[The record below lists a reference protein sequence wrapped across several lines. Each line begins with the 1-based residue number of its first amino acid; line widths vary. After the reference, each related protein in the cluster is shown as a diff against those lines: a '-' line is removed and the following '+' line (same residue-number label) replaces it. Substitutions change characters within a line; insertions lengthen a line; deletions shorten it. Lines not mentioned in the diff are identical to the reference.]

1 MKRFIF
7 TGYLVLMCA
16 AALAQQDAQYS
27 QYIFNGLY
35 INPAYA
41 GYKQDFYLHSFYRSQ
56 WTGFPG
62 APQSFS
68 VAADASVAD
77 TRVGLGLLLASDNI
91 GAQSSLAADFN
102 YAYHLQ
108 IGQDENSRLSFGV
121 GVGFEQV
128 GLDGTKLN
136 AVQQGDNSIPVTNL
150 TTILPDGRAGAM
162 YTNNTFY
169 MGFSVDNI
177 IASNMKQDKAQLIP
191 IPRPHYYL
199 TAGSLFD
206 TGGEAKLNPSFLL
219 KDDRGGPT
227 SLDLNLFMLLNERL
241 WLGGTYRT
249 AVPLY
254 NKPNI
259 PSGMQKT
266 NAVVLMAEFFVT
278 PKLRIGYA
286 FDYATTALANTNYG
300 THEISLGIYLSKGEL
315 TPGNEKCYFR

>member
-1 MKRFIF
+1 MKKLIF
-7 TGYLVLMCA
+7 TACLVLMYVA
-16 AALAQQDAQYS
+16 AMAQQDAQYS

-62 APQSFS
+62 APRSFS
-68 VAADASVAD
+68 VAADASVSD

-102 YAYHLQ
+102 YAYHIQ
-108 IGQDENSRLSFGV
+108 IGQDENSKLSFGV

-128 GLDGTKLN
+128 GLDGTKLY
-136 AVQQGDNSIPVTNL
+136 AVQEGDNSIPATNQ
-150 TTILPDGRAGAM
+150 TAILPDGRVGVM
-162 YTNNTFY
+162 YTSASFY
-169 MGFSVDNI
+169 VGLSADNI
-177 IASNMKQDKAQLIP
+177 IASNMKQDKAQLVP
-191 IPRPHYYL
+191 VPRPHYYL
-199 TAGSLFD
+199 TAGTLIETNGD
-206 TGGEAKLNPSFLL
+206 AKLNPSFLL

-227 SLDLNLFMLLNERL
+227 SLDLNLFVLLNERL
-241 WLGGTYRT
+241 WIGGTYRT

-259 PSGMQKT
+259 PSGLQKT
-266 NAVVLMAEFFVT
+266 NAVVAMAEFFVT

-286 FDYATTALANTNYG
+286 FDYSTTALGNYNYG
-300 THEISLGIYLSKGEL
+300 THEISLGIYLSKGDV